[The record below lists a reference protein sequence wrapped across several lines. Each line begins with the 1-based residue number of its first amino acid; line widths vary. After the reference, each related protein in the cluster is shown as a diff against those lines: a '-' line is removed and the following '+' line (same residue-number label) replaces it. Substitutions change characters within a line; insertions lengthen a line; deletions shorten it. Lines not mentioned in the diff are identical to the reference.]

1 MKKYLIIITII
12 LALLVT
18 LATGCDCDLEYEICA
33 LRYPEPK
40 MYGETCN
47 LGQAVD
53 NGWISLENLQDF
65 APSGKHMDLDKK
77 IVRQIQCTVAKQ
89 LNDDSYPYA
98 DFKPED
104 VKNVS
109 CHGYYNGCY
118 MMDYYIEGICGETY
132 EPGDGIIYDG
142 EQQKWTYHGITVTRN
157 CTVYKPYE

>member
-33 LRYPEPK
+33 LKYPEPK

-53 NGWISLENLQDF
+53 NGWISLDDLQDF
-65 APSGKHMDLDKK
+65 APSGKHVDLDTKT
-77 IVRQIQCTVAKQ
+77 VRQIQCTVAKQ

-109 CHGYYNGCY
+109 CH
-118 MMDYYIEGICGETY
+118 
-132 EPGDGIIYDG
+132 
-142 EQQKWTYHGITVTRN
+142 
-157 CTVYKPYE
+157 

>member
-1 MKKYLIIITII
+1 MKKYLIVITII

-33 LRYPEPK
+33 LKYPEPK
-40 MYGETCN
+40 TYGNTCN

-53 NGWISLENLQDF
+53 NGWISLDDLQDF
-65 APSGKHMDLDKK
+65 APSGKYVDLDTK

-89 LNDDSYPYA
+89 LNDQYSED
-98 DFKPED
+98 DFEPED
-104 VKNVS
+104 VKNVF
-109 CHGYYNGCY
+109 CRGNYNGCY
-118 MMDYYIEGICGETY
+118 VVTYSIEGICGETY

-142 EQQKWTYHGITVTRN
+142 EQHKWTYHGITVTRN